1 MHEDLKEGE
10 AICLHRFQ
18 CPVKEF
24 CDIQRKKSAINTLKR
39 VNI

>member
-1 MHEDLKEGE
+1 MHEDVKEGE

-24 CDIQRKKSAINTLKR
+24 CDIQRKKKCNQYFEAC
-39 VNI
+39 